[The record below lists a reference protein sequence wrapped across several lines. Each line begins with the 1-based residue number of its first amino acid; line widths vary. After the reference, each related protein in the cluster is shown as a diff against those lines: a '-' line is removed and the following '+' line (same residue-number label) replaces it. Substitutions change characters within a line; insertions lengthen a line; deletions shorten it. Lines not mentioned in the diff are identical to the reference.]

1 MRKGIRMAHLF
12 RVSISDE
19 DFEFLKK
26 LAKYDNVSVHTEAE
40 QLLRLQ
46 ISEEME
52 LQEQI
57 QRGEQ

>member
-1 MRKGIRMAHLF
+1 MAHLF

-19 DFEFLKK
+19 DYEFLKK
-26 LAKYDNVSVHTEAE
+26 LAKYDNVSVHAEAE
-40 QLLRLQ
+40 QLLSLQ
-46 ISEEME
+46 IREEKE

>member
-1 MRKGIRMAHLF
+1 MAHLF
-12 RVSISDE
+12 RVSICDE